1 MQVVAGSARRI
12 LLKTLPG
19 DSTRPTSNRIK
30 ETLFNILQPVVQG
43 SRFLDLFA
51 GSGAIGIEAL
61 SRGAREAVFV
71 ENSRQACACI
81 RDNLS
86 RTHLEEKAQL
96 MTADVFAAVKR
107 LSAQHGPFDI
117 IFLDPPYDAGYE
129 EEVLKELAASPLVG
143 EDTLIIAEMRR
154 QRELKDLEEMG
165 LCVRRVKEY
174 KNNKH
179 VFLGLKGEEHEQ
191 AER

>member
-12 LLKTLPG
+12 LLKTIPG
-19 DSTRPTSNRIK
+19 DQTRPTSNRIK

-71 ENSRQACACI
+71 EKSRQACACI
-81 RDNLS
+81 EDNLT
-86 RTHLEEKAQL
+86 RTHLKEKASV
-96 MTADVFAAVKR
+96 MTTDVFAAVKR
-107 LSAQHGPFDI
+107 LALKGQPFDI

-129 EEVLKELAASPLVG
+129 EEVLRELAASPLVN
-143 EDTLIIAEMRR
+143 EDTLIIAEMRIGR
-154 QRELKDLEEMG
+154 QLDGLDGMG
-165 LCVRRVKEY
+165 LAVRRVKEY

-179 VFLGLKGEEHEQ
+179 VFLALKGEED
-191 AER
+191 A

>member
-12 LLKTLPG
+12 LLKTIPG
-19 DSTRPTSNRIK
+19 EATRPTSNRIK

-71 ENSRQACACI
+71 ENSRLACACI
-81 RDNLS
+81 EDNLT
-86 RTHLEEKAQL
+86 RTHLKDRAIV
-96 MTADVFAAVKR
+96 MTADVFAALRR
-107 LSAQHGPFDI
+107 LSAGGRPFDI

-129 EEVLKELAASPLVG
+129 EEVLRTLAASPLLTP
-143 EDTLIIAEMRR
+143 DTLIIAEMRIR
-154 QRELKDLEEMG
+154 KEPEGLEEMG
-165 LCVRRVKEY
+165 LKIRRVKEY

-179 VFLGLKGEEHEQ
+179 VFLGLKGEEDE
-191 AER
+191 

>member
-81 RDNLS
+81 QDNLT
-86 RTHLEEKAQL
+86 RTHLKEKAML
-96 MTADVFAAVKR
+96 MTSDVFAAVKR
-107 LSAQHGPFDI
+107 LSASGKPFDI
-117 IFLDPPYDAGYE
+117 IFLDPPYDAGVE
-129 EEVLKELAASPLVG
+129 EALLKELAASPLVTP
-143 EDTLIIAEMRR
+143 DTLIIAEMRIR
-154 QRELKDLEEMG
+154 RELEGLDEMG
-165 LCVRRVKEY
+165 LAVRRVKEY

-179 VFLGLKGEEHEQ
+179 VFLGLKGETHE
-191 AER
+191 

>member
-12 LLKTLPG
+12 LLKTIPG
-19 DSTRPTSNRIK
+19 EATRPTSNRIK

-71 ENSRQACACI
+71 ENSRAACACI
-81 RDNLS
+81 QDNLT
-86 RTHLEEKAQL
+86 RTHLKEKATL
-96 MTADVFAAVKR
+96 MTADVFAAIRR
-107 LSAQHGPFDI
+107 LSLNGKPFDI

-129 EEVLKELAASPLVG
+129 EEVLKELTASSLVTP
-143 EDTLIIAEMRR
+143 DTLIIAEMRIR
-154 QRELKDLEEMG
+154 KELEGLEEMG
-165 LCVRRVKEY
+165 LAIRRVKEY

-179 VFLGLKGEEHEQ
+179 VFLGLKGEEDE
-191 AER
+191 

>member
-30 ETLFNILQPVVQG
+30 ETLFNILQPVIQG

-71 ENSRQACACI
+71 ENSRAACACI
-81 RDNLS
+81 QDNLM
-86 RTHLEEKAQL
+86 RTHLKDRAIV
-96 MTADVFAAVKR
+96 MTTDVMAAVGR
-107 LSAQHGPFDI
+107 LSAAGKPFDI

-129 EEVLKELAASPLVG
+129 EAVLQKLAASPLVS
-143 EDTLIIAEMRR
+143 EDTLIIAEMRI
-154 QRELKDLEEMG
+154 QRELGDLSDTG
-165 LCVRRVKEY
+165 LEIRRVKEY

-179 VFLGLKGEEHEQ
+179 VFLALKGDHNE
-191 AER
+191 